1 MNLVYALIVFSLL
14 YVLQLYFNRNV
25 FLKIITVTYLFLIS
39 SALYFSFETYKGWPT
54 QQTIKKAYLVSV
66 EIIQPSK
73 EFPGAIYL
81 WVYDQPEEN
90 TNSILNVFSYSDKNA
105 PRAYYLPFTQGAS
118 DNFTEAK
125 KQIENG
131 MVVELNGEAKQPV
144 EGEEQEGG
152 ENADG
157 NRSDSDV
164 DDYKVPSIKIISPS
178 EILRKEQ

>member
-54 QQTIKKAYLVSV
+54 QQSIKKAYLVSV

-90 TNSILNVFSYSDKNA
+90 TNNIGNIFSYNDKNA
-105 PRAYYLPFTQGAS
+105 PRAYYLPFTQSSS
-118 DNFTEAK
+118 DKFSEAK
-125 KQIENG
+125 KQIEKG
-131 MVVELNGEAKQPV
+131 MVVELNGDVKQPV

-152 ENADG
+152 ESGDG
-157 NRSDSDV
+157 NKSDSDG
-164 DDYKVPSIKIISPS
+164 DDYKVPSIKIISPTD
-178 EILRKEQ
+178 ILRKEQ

>member
-14 YVLQLYFNRNV
+14 YVLQLYFNRNM

-54 QQTIKKAYLVSV
+54 QHSIKKAYLVSV

-73 EFPGAIYL
+73 DFPGAIYL
-81 WVYDQPEEN
+81 WVYDQPEEKP
-90 TNSILNVFSYSDKNA
+90 NSIVNIFSYSDKNA
-105 PRAYYLPFTQGAS
+105 PRAYYLPYTQS
-118 DNFTEAK
+118 SNDKFNEAK

-144 EGEEQEGG
+144 ESEEQEGG
-152 ENADG
+152 DNGDG

-164 DDYKVPSIKIISPS
+164 DDYRVPSIKIISPS
-178 EILRKEQ
+178 EILRKE